1 MLSFARWLR
10 LSMVPQIVRLPC
22 EISGTRNFQL
32 TKSRAGLL
40 YRTRRLSVES
50 SGSPRHYHRRWAPV
64 NNNFLELLPVG
75 ASIRQG
81 TISGGLDMESW
92 VYVAVAPFA
101 MVIGIVA
108 IKVWQRM
115 RESELEQEVAI
126 AEAEARKVEAE
137 LELARLTDRT
147 QTSRPI

>member
-1 MLSFARWLR
+1 
-10 LSMVPQIVRLPC
+10 
-22 EISGTRNFQL
+22 
-32 TKSRAGLL
+32 
-40 YRTRRLSVES
+40 
-50 SGSPRHYHRRWAPV
+50 
-64 NNNFLELLPVG
+64 
-75 ASIRQG
+75 
-81 TISGGLDMESW
+81 MESW

-137 LELARLTDRT
+137 LELARLSDRT
-147 QTSRPI
+147 QAPRPI

>member
-1 MLSFARWLR
+1 M
-10 LSMVPQIVRLPC
+10 
-22 EISGTRNFQL
+22 
-32 TKSRAGLL
+32 
-40 YRTRRLSVES
+40 
-50 SGSPRHYHRRWAPV
+50 
-64 NNNFLELLPVG
+64 PVG
-75 ASIRQG
+75 ASISEG

-147 QTSRPI
+147 QTPRPI